1 MEDTA
6 PGSTEAESGDEWEVE
21 PGIRIAGV
29 CGSLRENGATRSGL
43 TIALEGAAK
52 FGVDTQLIELRDY
65 ELPFCGATSEEAYPR
80 DVTRLRSELGNS
92 HGIILGTPEY
102 HGSMSGVLKNMLDL
116 MSADQF
122 EGKVVGLLG
131 VAGGHPGA
139 ISSLNTM
146 RMIGRNLHCWV
157 LPQEVSIGDSN
168 TAFDEQGSLSNPA
181 IEQRLLTLG
190 AQVVRLASLQQKV
203 KQHDF
208 MKMWQGLPTW

>member
-1 MEDTA
+1 MTDA
-6 PGSTEAESGDEWEVE
+6 PETNEEWQVE
-21 PGIRIAGV
+21 PGLRVIGI
-29 CGSLRENGATRSGL
+29 CGSLRVNSATKKGL
-43 TIALEGAAK
+43 ATALAGAAN
-52 FGVDTQLIELRDY
+52 FGVDTHLIELRDY
-65 ELPFCGATSEEAYPR
+65 ELPFCGATPEEEYPA
-80 DVTRLRSELGNS
+80 DVTRLRREIQES
-92 HGIILGTPEY
+92 HGVILGTPEY

-116 MSADQF
+116 MGADQF

-157 LPQEVSIGDSN
+157 LPQEVSIGDSH
-168 TAFDEQGSLSNPA
+168 TAFDEQGNVTDPA
-181 IEQRLLTLG
+181 IEQRLITLG
-190 AQVVRLASLQQKV
+190 AQVVRLASLQQTV